1 MIKKDSYLFR
11 AWEYIKS
18 FEPHVQNWTDTDA
31 IIEAI
36 DKTFFHTGKNV
47 KFEYGAVRF
56 VLIGKDFV
64 IKWDYNAECA
74 EGIGGCEDELRV
86 YRQNMSSGYAH
97 LLAPCS
103 RVYWHGRY
111 FYIMPRID
119 NIGKKAHHYKEIQCF
134 VSAAEFHWLRNN
146 IGDLHSWN
154 WGIKDGH
161 AVVIDYAC
169 PHRE

>member
-1 MIKKDSYLFR
+1 MVKKDSYLFR

-18 FEPHVQNWTDTDA
+18 FEPHVQSWTDTDA
-31 IIEAI
+31 IIKAI
-36 DKTFFHTGKNV
+36 EKTFFHTGKNV
-47 KFEYGAVRF
+47 KFDYGAVRF

-64 IKWDYNAECA
+64 IKWDYDAECA
-74 EGIGGCEDELRV
+74 ENIGGCEDELRV
-86 YRQNMSSGYAH
+86 YRQHMSSGYAH

-103 RVYWHGRY
+103 RIYWHGRY
-111 FYIMPRID
+111 FYIMPRIG
-119 NIGKKAHHYKEIQCF
+119 NIGGQAHLYKEIQCF
-134 VSAAEFHWLRNN
+134 VSAAEFHWLQNN

-169 PHRE
+169 PHR